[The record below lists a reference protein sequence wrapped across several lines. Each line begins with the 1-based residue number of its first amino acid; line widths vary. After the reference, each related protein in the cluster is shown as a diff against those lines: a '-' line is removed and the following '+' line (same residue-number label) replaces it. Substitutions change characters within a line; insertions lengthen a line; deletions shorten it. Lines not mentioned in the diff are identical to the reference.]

1 MSMNVSSYSIKN
13 PLVAILLFVL
23 LTIGGIFGFK
33 QMKVQQFPDIDF
45 PAVVVTVTLPGA
57 APAQLES
64 DIAKKIENKLTSI
77 DGVKHIRSSIQT
89 GAATIVTEFVLEKD
103 IQEAVDDVRSAVG
116 EVRGDLPAA
125 ANDPIITKVSTS
137 GFPIVTYSVSADNM
151 SIEDLSWFVDDTITK
166 RLSDIPGV
174 GSVSRIGG
182 LQREIT
188 VAADPIALSGLQFSI
203 AQLSNQIAGIQQD
216 SSGGEAEVGK
226 TTQTIRVM
234 GAVERAGE
242 LNTLQIAVPT
252 GGTQALG
259 RMATVTD
266 GAADQSSIAKLDD
279 QTVVAFN
286 IVRSRGASEVEVM
299 ARVDAELAKLQADV
313 STIEIEKVS
322 DLVTPISEDYKAS
335 LTMLIEGGIL
345 AVIVVFLF
353 LRNIR
358 ATIVAAVALP
368 LSVIPTFLGMYLFDF
383 SLNIISLLALSLV
396 VGVLVDD
403 AIVEVENIMRHLRM
417 GKTPYQAA
425 MEAADEI
432 GLAVVATTFTL
443 IAVFLPTAFMGGVVG
458 QFFRQFGWT
467 AAIAIFASLMVARLI
482 TPMMA
487 AYMLRPEKQQVE
499 TQGAT
504 MTWYLKVVTWT
515 LHHRSLTMGATLV
528 LFVAS
533 LALVKLL
540 PTAFIPDDDFDQTR
554 VSIEMTPDVEL
565 ADTERIAALASAR
578 ILQLPEVT
586 NIFTS
591 VGEAQATMDSSTSG
605 GGKNKNI
612 ASLDIVLVPRAD
624 REIKKQVEQKISA
637 ILAEVPSARFSVG
650 LSSGGESGYNFSLT
664 STNPQLLEQTVQQIM
679 SEVRALPIAGDV
691 TSDRS
696 LPRQELTV
704 IPDRLAMADFGVTT
718 QDIATTLRIATVGDY
733 EQRLSKLN
741 LDTRQI
747 PIVVRLPDIAKQ
759 NINQLEGLYV
769 PSSRPDGQGV
779 RVGDVAA
786 LEFGVGPA
794 QITRLDRERAISVT
808 IQPGS
813 GELGELVTAVKS
825 TPTMQNL
832 PPSMTI
838 IEQGQAENMAELF
851 NGFVI
856 AMSVGIICIFGVL
869 ILLFGKILQP
879 FTILMALPLSIGGA
893 FVGLVITNSSLSMPS
908 MIGFIMLMGIATKN
922 SILLVDYALIA
933 QRLGLPRFE
942 AIIDSCRKRARP
954 IIMTTIAMG
963 AGMLPLV
970 FGWGDADPTF
980 RRPMAAAVLGGL
992 VTSTLLSLV
1001 VIPVVYTLMDDV
1013 SGWFT
1018 KWLTPQG
1025 KDEPESTNDTI
1036 NDTMTDEPL

>member
-1 MSMNVSSYSIKN
+1 MSLNVSAYSIKN

-23 LTIGGIFGFK
+23 LTLGGIYGFMK
-33 QMKVQQFPDIDF
+33 MKVQQFPDIDL

-57 APAQLES
+57 APTQLEN
-64 DIAKKIENKLTSI
+64 DIAKKVENKLTSI
-77 DGVKHIRSSIQT
+77 EGVKHIRTTLQT
-89 GAATIVTEFVLEKD
+89 GAATMVTEFVLEKD

-125 ANDPIITKVSTS
+125 ANDPIITKVSTA
-137 GFPIVTYSVSADNM
+137 GFPVVTYSVAAENM
-151 SIEDLSWFVDDTITK
+151 NVADLSWFVDDTVTK

-174 GSVSRIGG
+174 STVSRIGG

-188 VAADPIALSGLQFSI
+188 VAADPIALSGLKFPIS
-203 AQLSNQIAGIQQD
+203 QLSQQIAGIQQD

-226 TTQTIRVM
+226 TTQTIRVL
-234 GAVERAGE
+234 GAVERANE
-242 LNTLQIAVPT
+242 LNDVQVAVPT

-259 RMATVTD
+259 RMAQITD
-266 GAADQSSIAKLDD
+266 GAADPSSIAKLDGK
-279 QTVVAFN
+279 TVVAFN
-286 IVRSRGASEVEVM
+286 ITRSRGASEVDVM
-299 ARVDAELAKLQADV
+299 ALVDDELAKLTADTGNI
-313 STIEIEKVS
+313 SIEKVY
-322 DLVTPISEDYKAS
+322 DRATPIAEDYEAS
-335 LTMLIEGGIL
+335 LRMLIEGGIL
-345 AVIVVFLF
+345 AVVVVFLF

-368 LSVIPTFLGMYLFDF
+368 LSVIPTFLGMYLFGF

-396 VGVLVDD
+396 IGVLVDD
-403 AIVEVENIMRHLRM
+403 AIVEVENIIRHLRM
-417 GKTPYQAA
+417 GKTPYEAA

-443 IAVFLPTAFMGGVVG
+443 IAVFLPTAFMGGIVG

-467 AAIAIFASLMVARLI
+467 AALSIFASLMVARLI

-487 AYMLRPEKQQVE
+487 AYVLRPEKNRVE
-499 TQGAT
+499 KQSAL
-504 MTWYLKVVTWT
+504 MDWYLKIVSWT
-515 LHHRSLTMGATLV
+515 LRQRWITIGATLV

-533 LALVKLL
+533 LMLVKLL
-540 PTAFIPDDDFDQTR
+540 PTSFIPDNDIDQTR
-554 VSIEMTPDVEL
+554 VEIELTPDVALE
-565 ADTERIAALASAR
+565 DTERVAAMASER
-578 ILQLPEVT
+578 ILAMPEVT

-591 VGEAQATMDSSTSG
+591 VGEAQASMGASDGG
-605 GGKNKNI
+605 GGKAENI
-612 ASLDIVLVPRAD
+612 AGLDIVLAPRAE
-624 REIKKQVEQKISA
+624 RGTKQEIERKISQ
-637 ILAEVPSARFSVG
+637 LMTEVPGARFTVG

-664 STNPQLLEQTVQQIM
+664 STNPQLLEQTAQKIM
-679 SEVRALPIAGDV
+679 TEIRGLPSAGAV

-704 IPDRLAMADFGVTT
+704 TPDRLAMADKGVTT
-718 QDIATTLRIATVGDY
+718 QDIATTLRVATVGDY

-747 PIVVRLPDIAKQ
+747 PIVVRLPDVAKQ
-759 NINQLEGLYV
+759 NVSQLEGLYV
-769 PSSRPDGQGV
+769 PSTLPAGQGV
-779 RVGDVAA
+779 RVGEVAA
-786 LEFGVGPA
+786 LDFGTGPA
-794 QITRLDRERAISVT
+794 QISRLDRERAISITV
-808 IQPGS
+808 QPAD
-813 GELGELVTAVKS
+813 GELGDLVQAVKS
-825 TPTMQNL
+825 VPTMQQL
-832 PPSMTI
+832 PPSITI
-838 IEQGQAENMAELF
+838 IDQGQAENMAELF
-851 NGFVI
+851 SGFII
-856 AMSVGIICIFGVL
+856 AMSVGVVCILGVL
-869 ILLFGKILQP
+869 ILLFGRLLQP

-933 QRLGLPRFE
+933 QRRGLARFE
-942 AIIDSCRKRARP
+942 AIMDACRKRARP

-1013 SGWFT
+1013 SGWFA
-1018 KWLTPQG
+1018 KWLVPHG
-1025 KDEPESTNDTI
+1025 KKRRPHI
-1036 NDTMTDEPL
+1036 

>member
-1 MSMNVSSYSIKN
+1 MSLNVSAYSIKN
-13 PLVAILLFVL
+13 PLVAILLFIL
-23 LTIGGIFGFK
+23 LTLGGIYGFMK
-33 QMKVQQFPDIDF
+33 MKVQQFPDIDL

-57 APAQLES
+57 APSQLEN

-77 DGVKHIRSSIQT
+77 EGIKHIRTTLQT
-89 GAATIVTEFVLEKD
+89 GAATMVTEFVLEKD

-125 ANDPIITKVSTS
+125 ANDPIITKVSTA
-137 GFPIVTYSVSADNM
+137 GFPVVTYSVASENM
-151 SIEDLSWFVDDTITK
+151 NVEDLSWFVDDMVTK

-174 GSVSRIGG
+174 STVSRIGG

-188 VAADPIALSGLQFSI
+188 VAADPITLSGLKLPI
-203 AQLSNQIAGIQQD
+203 TQLSNQITGIQQD

-226 TTQTIRVM
+226 TTQTIRVL
-234 GAVERAGE
+234 GAVERASE
-242 LNTLQIAVPT
+242 LNDLQVAIPA

-259 RMATVTD
+259 RMAQITD
-266 GAADQSSIAKLDD
+266 GAADPSSIAKLDG

-286 IVRSRGASEVEVM
+286 ITRSRGASEVEVM
-299 ARVDAELAKLQADV
+299 ELVDAELAKLSADV
-313 STIEIEKVS
+313 GNITIEKVY
-322 DLVTPISEDYKAS
+322 DRATPIAEDYQAS
-335 LTMLIEGGIL
+335 LRMLIEGGLL
-345 AVIVVFLF
+345 AVVVVFLF

-368 LSVIPTFLGMYLFDF
+368 LSVIPTFLGMYLFGF

-396 VGVLVDD
+396 IGVLVDD
-403 AIVEVENIMRHLRM
+403 AIVEVENIIRHLRM
-417 GKTPYQAA
+417 GKTPYEAA

-443 IAVFLPTAFMGGVVG
+443 IAVFLPTAFMGGIVG

-467 AAIAIFASLMVARLI
+467 AALSIFASLMVARLI

-487 AYMLRPEKQQVE
+487 AYILRPEKKHVE
-499 TQGAT
+499 KQSALMG
-504 MTWYLKVVTWT
+504 WYLKIVAWT
-515 LHHRSLTMGATLV
+515 LHHRWLTMGATLV

-533 LALVKLL
+533 LMLVKLL
-540 PTAFIPDDDFDQTR
+540 PTSFIPDNDIDQTR
-554 VSIEMTPDVEL
+554 VAIELTPDVALE
-565 ADTERIAALASAR
+565 DTERVAALASER
-578 ILQLPEVT
+578 ILAMPEVT

-591 VGEAQATMDSSTSG
+591 VGEAQASMDSNSSG
-605 GGKNKNI
+605 GKAENI
-612 ASLDIVLVPRAD
+612 AGLDIVLAPRAE
-624 REIKKQVEQKISA
+624 RGSKQEIERQISSL
-637 ILAEVPSARFSVG
+637 LAEVPGARFTVG
-650 LSSGGESGYNFSLT
+650 LSSGGESGYNFSMT
-664 STNPQLLEQTVQQIM
+664 STNPQLLEQTAQQIM
-679 SEVRALPIAGDV
+679 SEIRGLPSAGSV

-704 IPDRLAMADFGVTT
+704 TPDRLAMADKGVTT
-718 QDIATTLRIATVGDY
+718 QDIATTLRVATVGDY

-747 PIVVRLPDIAKQ
+747 PIVIRLPDGAKQ
-759 NINQLEGLYV
+759 NVSQLEGLYV
-769 PSSRPDGQGV
+769 PSSLPAGQGV
-779 RVGDVAA
+779 RVGEVAS
-786 LEFGVGPA
+786 LDFGTGPA
-794 QITRLDRERAISVT
+794 QISRLDRERAISITV
-808 IQPGS
+808 QPAS
-813 GELGELVTAVKS
+813 GELGDLVQAVKS
-825 TPTMQNL
+825 VPAMQQL
-832 PPSMTI
+832 PPSITVI
-838 IEQGQAENMAELF
+838 DQGQAENMAELF
-851 NGFVI
+851 SGFVI
-856 AMSVGIICIFGVL
+856 AMSVGVVCILGVL
-869 ILLFGKILQP
+869 ILLFGRILQP

-933 QRLGLPRFE
+933 QRRGLARFE
-942 AIIDSCRKRARP
+942 AIIDACRKRARP

-1001 VIPVVYTLMDDV
+1001 VIPVVYTLMDDL
-1013 SGWFT
+1013 SGWFA
-1018 KWLTPQG
+1018 KWLVPSG
-1025 KDEPESTNDTI
+1025 KEQTT
-1036 NDTMTDEPL
+1036 TDGKV

>member
-1 MSMNVSSYSIKN
+1 MSLNVSAYSIKN

-23 LTIGGIFGFK
+23 LTLGGIYGFMK
-33 QMKVQQFPDIDF
+33 MKVQQFPDIDL

-57 APAQLES
+57 APSQLEN

-77 DGVKHIRSSIQT
+77 EGVSHIRTTLQT
-89 GAATIVTEFVLEKD
+89 GAATIATEFTLEKD

-125 ANDPIITKVSTS
+125 ANDPIITKVSTA
-137 GFPIVTYSVSADNM
+137 GFPVVTYSVAANNM
-151 SIEDLSWFVDDTITK
+151 SVEDLSWFVDDTITK

-174 GSVSRIGG
+174 STVGRIGG

-188 VAADPIALSGLQFSI
+188 VAADPITLSGLKFSI
-203 AQLSNQIAGIQQD
+203 TQLSQQIAGIQQD

-226 TTQTIRVM
+226 TTQTIRVL

-242 LNTLQIAVPT
+242 LNDLQVAVPT

-259 RMATVTD
+259 RMAQITD
-266 GAADQSSIAKLDD
+266 GAADPSSIAKLDG

-286 IVRSRGASEVEVM
+286 ITRSRGASEVEVM
-299 ARVDAELAKLQADV
+299 ELVDDELSKLTADV
-313 STIEIEKVS
+313 GNISIEKVY
-322 DLVTPISEDYKAS
+322 DRATPIAEDYQAS
-335 LTMLIEGGIL
+335 LRMLIEGGLL
-345 AVIVVFLF
+345 AVVVVFLF

-368 LSVIPTFLGMYLFDF
+368 LSVIPTFLGMYLFGF

-396 VGVLVDD
+396 IGVLVDD
-403 AIVEVENIMRHLRM
+403 AIVEVENIIRHLRM
-417 GKTPYQAA
+417 GKTPYEAA

-443 IAVFLPTAFMGGVVG
+443 IAVFLPTAFMGGIVG

-467 AAIAIFASLMVARLI
+467 AALSIFASLMVARLI

-487 AYMLRPEKQQVE
+487 AYILRPEKKHVE
-499 TQGAT
+499 KQSAL
-504 MTWYLKVVTWT
+504 MTWYLKIVSWT
-515 LHHRSLTMGATLV
+515 LHHRWLTMGATLV

-540 PTAFIPDDDFDQTR
+540 PTSFIPDNDIDQTR
-554 VSIEMTPDVEL
+554 VAIELTPDVSL
-565 ADTERIAALASAR
+565 ADTERVSALASAR
-578 ILQLPEVT
+578 ILAMPEVT

-591 VGEAQATMDSSTSG
+591 VGEAQASMSSESG
-605 GGKNKNI
+605 GSKAENI
-612 ASLDIVLVPRAD
+612 ASLDIVLAPRAE
-624 REIKKQVEQKISA
+624 RGTKQETERKISK
-637 ILAEVPSARFSVG
+637 LMTEVPGARFTVG

-664 STNPQLLEQTVQQIM
+664 STSPQLLEQTVQQIM
-679 SEVRALPIAGDV
+679 TEIRGLPSVGAV

-704 IPDRLAMADFGVTT
+704 TPDRLAMADKGVTT
-718 QDIATTLRIATVGDY
+718 QDIATTLRVATVGDY

-747 PIVVRLPDIAKQ
+747 PIVVRLPDVAKQ
-759 NINQLEGLYV
+759 NVSQLEGLYV
-769 PSSRPDGQGV
+769 PNSLPAGQGV
-779 RVGDVAA
+779 RVGEVAA
-786 LEFGVGPA
+786 LDFGTGPA
-794 QITRLDRERAISVT
+794 QISRLDRERAISITV
-808 IQPGS
+808 QPAD
-813 GELGELVTAVKS
+813 GELGDLVQAVKS
-825 TPTMQNL
+825 VPTMQQL
-832 PPSMTI
+832 PPSITI
-838 IEQGQAENMAELF
+838 IDQGQAENMADLF
-851 NGFVI
+851 SGFII
-856 AMSVGIICIFGVL
+856 AMSVGVVCILGVL
-869 ILLFGKILQP
+869 ILLFGRLLQP

-933 QRLGLPRFE
+933 QRRGLARFE
-942 AIIDSCRKRARP
+942 AIIDACHKRARP

-1001 VIPVVYTLMDDV
+1001 VIPVVYTLMDDL
-1013 SGWFT
+1013 SGWFA
-1018 KWLTPQG
+1018 KWLVPNG
-1025 KDEPESTNDTI
+1025 KEQKT
-1036 NDTMTDEPL
+1036 TDSKI

>member
-1 MSMNVSSYSIKN
+1 MSLNVSAYSIKN

-23 LTIGGIFGFK
+23 LTLGGIYGFM
-33 QMKVQQFPDIDF
+33 QMKVQQFPDIDL

-57 APAQLES
+57 APTQLEN

-77 DGVKHIRSSIQT
+77 EGVKHIRTTLQT
-89 GAATIVTEFVLEKD
+89 GAATMVTEFVLEKD

-137 GFPIVTYSVSADNM
+137 GFPVVTYSVAAENM
-151 SIEDLSWFVDDTITK
+151 NVEDLSWFVDDTVTK

-174 GSVSRIGG
+174 SEVGRVGG

-188 VAADPIALSGLQFSI
+188 VAADPIALSGLKFSI
-203 AQLSNQIAGIQQD
+203 ARLSDQIAGIQQD

-226 TTQTIRVM
+226 TTQTIRVL
-234 GAVERAGE
+234 GAVERASE
-242 LNTLQIAVPT
+242 LNDLQVAVPT

-259 RMATVTD
+259 RMAQITD
-266 GAADQSSIAKLDD
+266 GAADPSSIAKLND

-286 IVRSRGASEVEVM
+286 ITRSRGASEVDVM
-299 ARVDAELAKLQADV
+299 ELVDTELAKLTADTGNI
-313 STIEIEKVS
+313 SIEKVY
-322 DLVTPISEDYKAS
+322 DRATPIAEDYQAS
-335 LTMLIEGGIL
+335 LRMLIEGGLL
-345 AVIVVFLF
+345 AVVVVFLF

-368 LSVIPTFLGMYLFDF
+368 LSVIPTFLGMYLFGF

-396 VGVLVDD
+396 IGVLVDD
-403 AIVEVENIMRHLRM
+403 AIVEVENIIRHLRM
-417 GKTPYQAA
+417 GKTPYEAA

-467 AAIAIFASLMVARLI
+467 AALSIFASLMVARLI

-487 AYMLRPEKQQVE
+487 AYILRPEKKHVE
-499 TQGAT
+499 KQSAL
-504 MTWYLKVVTWT
+504 MDWYLKIVTWT
-515 LHHRSLTMGATLV
+515 LRYRWLTMGATLV

-533 LALVKLL
+533 LTLVKLL
-540 PTAFIPDDDFDQTR
+540 PTSFIPDNDIDQTR
-554 VSIEMTPDVEL
+554 VAIELTPDVALE
-565 ADTERIAALASAR
+565 DTERVAALASER
-578 ILQLPEVT
+578 ILAMPEVT

-591 VGEAQATMDSSTSG
+591 VGEAQATMDSNSSG
-605 GGKNKNI
+605 SGKAENI
-612 ASLDIVLVPRAD
+612 AGLDIVLAPRAE
-624 REIKKQVEQKISA
+624 RGSKQEIERQISNL
-637 ILAEVPSARFSVG
+637 LAEVPGARFTVG
-650 LSSGGESGYNFSLT
+650 LSSGGESGYNFSMT
-664 STNPQLLEQTVQQIM
+664 STNPQLLEQTAQQIM
-679 SEVRALPIAGDV
+679 SEIRALPSAGSV

-704 IPDRLAMADFGVTT
+704 TPDRLAMADKGVTT
-718 QDIATTLRIATVGDY
+718 QDIATTLRVATVGDY

-747 PIVVRLPDIAKQ
+747 PIVIRLPDVAKQ
-759 NINQLEGLYV
+759 NVSQLEGLYI
-769 PSSRPDGQGV
+769 PSSLPAGQGV
-779 RVGDVAA
+779 RVSEVAS
-786 LEFGVGPA
+786 LDFGTGPA
-794 QITRLDRERAISVT
+794 QIKRLDRERAISITV
-808 IQPGS
+808 QPAN
-813 GELGELVTAVKS
+813 GELGDLVQAVKAIPAMQTLPS
-825 TPTMQNL
+825 SITM
-832 PPSMTI
+832 I
-838 IEQGQAENMAELF
+838 DQGQAENMAELF
-851 NGFVI
+851 SGFVI
-856 AMSVGIICIFGVL
+856 AMSVGVVCILGVL
-869 ILLFGKILQP
+869 ILLFGRVLQP

-933 QRLGLPRFE
+933 QRRGLARFE
-942 AIIDSCRKRARP
+942 AIIDACRKRARP

-1001 VIPVVYTLMDDV
+1001 VIPVVYTLMDDL
-1013 SGWFT
+1013 SGWFA
-1018 KWLTPQG
+1018 KWLTPSG
-1025 KDEPESTNDTI
+1025 KEGAAIEK
-1036 NDTMTDEPL
+1036 

>member
-1 MSMNVSSYSIKN
+1 MSLNVSAYSIKN

-23 LTIGGIFGFK
+23 LTLGGIYGFMK
-33 QMKVQQFPDIDF
+33 MKVQQFPDIDL

-57 APAQLES
+57 APSQLEN

-77 DGVKHIRSSIQT
+77 EGVKHIRTTLQT
-89 GAATIVTEFVLEKD
+89 GAATMVTEFVLEKD

-116 EVRGDLPAA
+116 EVRGYLPAA
-125 ANDPIITKVSTS
+125 ANDPIITKVSTA
-137 GFPIVTYSVSADNM
+137 GFPVVTYSVAAGNM
-151 SIEDLSWFVDDTITK
+151 NVEDLSWFVDDTVTK

-174 GSVSRIGG
+174 STVSRIGG

-188 VAADPIALSGLQFSI
+188 VTADPIALSGLKLSI
-203 AQLSNQIAGIQQD
+203 AQLSEQITGIQQD

-226 TTQTIRVM
+226 TTQTIRVL
-234 GAVERAGE
+234 GAVERASD
-242 LNTLQIAVPT
+242 LNNLQVAVPT

-259 RMATVTD
+259 RMAQITD
-266 GAADQSSIAKLDD
+266 GAADPSSIAKLDG

-286 IVRSRGASEVEVM
+286 ITRSRGASEVEVM
-299 ARVDAELAKLQADV
+299 ELVDAELAKLSADV
-313 STIEIEKVS
+313 GNITIEKVY
-322 DLVTPISEDYKAS
+322 DRATPIAEDYQAS
-335 LTMLIEGGIL
+335 LRMLIEGGLL
-345 AVIVVFLF
+345 AVVVVFLF
-353 LRNIR
+353 LQNIR

-368 LSVIPTFLGMYLFDF
+368 LSVIPTFLGMYLFGF

-396 VGVLVDD
+396 IGVLVDD
-403 AIVEVENIMRHLRM
+403 AIVEVENIIRHLRM
-417 GKTPYQAA
+417 GKTPYEAA

-443 IAVFLPTAFMGGVVG
+443 IAVFLPTAFMGGIVG

-467 AAIAIFASLMVARLI
+467 AALSIFASLMVARLI

-487 AYMLRPEKQQVE
+487 AYILKPEKKHVE
-499 TQGAT
+499 KQSVM
-504 MTWYLKVVTWT
+504 MTWYLKIVSWT
-515 LHHRSLTMGATLV
+515 LQHRWITMGATLV

-540 PTAFIPDDDFDQTR
+540 PTSFIPDNDIDQTR
-554 VSIEMTPDVEL
+554 VAIELTPDVALE
-565 ADTERIAALASAR
+565 DTEQVAALASKR
-578 ILQLPEVT
+578 ILAMPEVT
-586 NIFTS
+586 DIFTS
-591 VGEAQATMDSSTSG
+591 VGEAQASMDSNSSG
-605 GGKNKNI
+605 SSGKAENI
-612 ASLDIVLVPRAD
+612 ASLDVVLAPRAE
-624 REIKKQVEQKISA
+624 RGTKKEIERKISN
-637 ILAEVPSARFSVG
+637 ILAEVPSARFTVG

-664 STNPQLLEQTVQQIM
+664 STDPHLLEQTAQQIM
-679 SEVRALPIAGDV
+679 AEIRALPSAGSV

-704 IPDRLAMADFGVTT
+704 TPNRLAMADKGVTT
-718 QDIATTLRIATVGDY
+718 QDIATTLRVATVGDY

-747 PIVVRLPDIAKQ
+747 PVVVRLPDIAKQ
-759 NINQLEGLYV
+759 NVSQLEGLYV
-769 PSSRPDGQGV
+769 PSASPAGEGV
-779 RVGDVAA
+779 RVGEVAS
-786 LEFGVGPA
+786 LDFGTGPA
-794 QITRLDRERAISVT
+794 QISRLDRERAISITV
-808 IQPGS
+808 QPAN
-813 GELGELVTAVKS
+813 GELGDLVQAVKS
-825 TPTMQNL
+825 I
-832 PPSMTI
+832 PSMQKLPASITI
-838 IEQGQAENMAELF
+838 IDQGQAENMAELF
-851 NGFVI
+851 SGFII
-856 AMSVGIICIFGVL
+856 AMSVGVVCILGVL
-869 ILLFGKILQP
+869 ILLFGRILQP

-933 QRLGLPRFE
+933 QRRGLARFD
-942 AIIDSCRKRARP
+942 AIIDACHKRARP

-1001 VIPVVYTLMDDV
+1001 VIPVVYTLMDDL
-1013 SGWFT
+1013 SGWFA
-1018 KWLTPQG
+1018 KWLMPHGKEKHATP
-1025 KDEPESTNDTI
+1025 KDKI
-1036 NDTMTDEPL
+1036 

>member
-1 MSMNVSSYSIKN
+1 MSLNVSAYSIKN
-13 PLVAILLFVL
+13 PLVAILLFIL
-23 LTIGGIFGFK
+23 LTLGGIYGFMK
-33 QMKVQQFPDIDF
+33 MKVQQFPDIDL

-57 APAQLES
+57 APSQLEN

-77 DGVKHIRSSIQT
+77 EGIKHIRTTLQT
-89 GAATIVTEFVLEKD
+89 GAATMVTEFVLEKD

-125 ANDPIITKVSTS
+125 ANDPIITKVSTA
-137 GFPIVTYSVSADNM
+137 GFPVVTYSVASENM
-151 SIEDLSWFVDDTITK
+151 NVEDLSWFVDDTVTK

-174 GSVSRIGG
+174 STVSRIGG

-188 VAADPIALSGLQFSI
+188 VAADPITLSGLKLSI
-203 AQLSNQIAGIQQD
+203 TQLSNQITGIQQD

-226 TTQTIRVM
+226 TTQTIRVL
-234 GAVERAGE
+234 GAVERASE
-242 LNTLQIAVPT
+242 LNDLQVAIPA

-259 RMATVTD
+259 RMAQITD
-266 GAADQSSIAKLDD
+266 GAADPSSIAKLDG

-286 IVRSRGASEVEVM
+286 ITRSRGASEVEVM
-299 ARVDAELAKLQADV
+299 ELVDAELAKLSADV
-313 STIEIEKVS
+313 GNITIEKVY
-322 DLVTPISEDYKAS
+322 DRATPIAEDYQAS
-335 LTMLIEGGIL
+335 LRMLIEGGLL
-345 AVIVVFLF
+345 AVVVVFLF

-368 LSVIPTFLGMYLFDF
+368 LSVIPTFLGMYLFGF

-396 VGVLVDD
+396 IGVLVDD
-403 AIVEVENIMRHLRM
+403 AIVEVENIIRHLRM
-417 GKTPYQAA
+417 GKTPYEAA

-443 IAVFLPTAFMGGVVG
+443 IAVFLPTAFMGGIVG

-467 AAIAIFASLMVARLI
+467 AALSIFASLMVARLI

-487 AYMLRPEKQQVE
+487 AYILRPEKKHVE
-499 TQGAT
+499 KQSALMG
-504 MTWYLKVVTWT
+504 WYLKIVAWT
-515 LHHRSLTMGATLV
+515 LHHRWLTMGATLV

-533 LALVKLL
+533 LMLVKLL
-540 PTAFIPDDDFDQTR
+540 PTSFIPDNDIDQTR
-554 VSIEMTPDVEL
+554 VAIELTPDVALE
-565 ADTERIAALASAR
+565 DTERVAALASER
-578 ILQLPEVT
+578 ILAMPEVT

-591 VGEAQATMDSSTSG
+591 VGEAQASMDSNSSG
-605 GGKNKNI
+605 GKAENI
-612 ASLDIVLVPRAD
+612 AGLDIVLAPRAE
-624 REIKKQVEQKISA
+624 RGSKQEIERQISSL
-637 ILAEVPSARFSVG
+637 LAEVPGARFTVG
-650 LSSGGESGYNFSLT
+650 LSSGGESGYNFSMT
-664 STNPQLLEQTVQQIM
+664 STNPQLLEQTAQQIM
-679 SEVRALPIAGDV
+679 SEIRGLPSAGSV

-704 IPDRLAMADFGVTT
+704 TPDRLAMADKGVTT
-718 QDIATTLRIATVGDY
+718 QDIATTLRVATVGDY

-747 PIVVRLPDIAKQ
+747 PIVIRLPDVAKQ
-759 NINQLEGLYV
+759 NVSQLEGLYV
-769 PSSRPDGQGV
+769 PSSLPAEQGV
-779 RVGDVAA
+779 RVGEVAS
-786 LEFGVGPA
+786 LDFGTGPA
-794 QITRLDRERAISVT
+794 QISRLDRERSISITV
-808 IQPGS
+808 QPAS
-813 GELGELVTAVKS
+813 GELGDLVQAVKS
-825 TPTMQNL
+825 VPAMQQL
-832 PPSMTI
+832 PPSITI
-838 IEQGQAENMAELF
+838 IDQGQAENMAELF
-851 NGFVI
+851 SGFVI
-856 AMSVGIICIFGVL
+856 AMSVGVVCILGVL
-869 ILLFGKILQP
+869 ILLFGRILQP

-933 QRLGLPRFE
+933 QRRGLARFE
-942 AIIDSCRKRARP
+942 AIIDACRKRARP

-1001 VIPVVYTLMDDV
+1001 VIPVVYTLMDDL
-1013 SGWFT
+1013 SGWFA
-1018 KWLTPQG
+1018 KWLVPSG
-1025 KDEPESTNDTI
+1025 KEQTT
-1036 NDTMTDEPL
+1036 TDSKV

>member
-1 MSMNVSSYSIKN
+1 MSLNVSAYSIKN

-23 LTIGGIFGFK
+23 LTLGGIYGFM
-33 QMKVQQFPDIDF
+33 QMKVQQFPDIDL

-57 APAQLES
+57 APSQLEN
-64 DIAKKIENKLTSI
+64 DIAKKVENKLTSI
-77 DGVKHIRSSIQT
+77 EGVKHIRTTLQT
-89 GAATIVTEFVLEKD
+89 GAATMVAEFVLEKD

-125 ANDPIITKVSTS
+125 ANDPIVTKVSTS
-137 GFPIVTYSVSADNM
+137 GFPVVTYSVAAENM
-151 SIEDLSWFVDDTITK
+151 NVEDLSWFVDDTVTK

-174 GSVSRIGG
+174 STVSRIGG

-188 VAADPIALSGLQFSI
+188 VAADPITLSGLKLSI
-203 AQLSNQIAGIQQD
+203 TQLSNQITGIQQD

-226 TTQTIRVM
+226 TTQTIRVL
-234 GAVERAGE
+234 GAVERASD
-242 LNTLQIAVPT
+242 LNNLQVAVPT

-259 RMATVTD
+259 RMAQITD
-266 GAADQSSIAKLDD
+266 GAADPSSIAKLDG

-286 IVRSRGASEVEVM
+286 ITRSRGASEVEVM
-299 ARVDAELAKLQADV
+299 ELVDAELTKLSADV
-313 STIEIEKVS
+313 GNISIEKVY
-322 DLVTPISEDYKAS
+322 DRATPVAEDYQAS
-335 LTMLIEGGIL
+335 LRMLIEGGLL
-345 AVIVVFLF
+345 AVVVVFLF

-358 ATIVAAVALP
+358 ATFVAAVALP
-368 LSVIPTFLGMYLFDF
+368 LSVIPTFLGMYLFGF

-396 VGVLVDD
+396 IGVLVDD
-403 AIVEVENIMRHLRM
+403 AIVEVENIIRHLRM
-417 GKTPYQAA
+417 GKTPYEAA

-443 IAVFLPTAFMGGVVG
+443 IAVFLPTAFMGGIVG

-467 AAIAIFASLMVARLI
+467 AALSIFASLMVARLI

-487 AYMLRPEKQQVE
+487 AYILKPEKKHVE
-499 TQGAT
+499 KQSAL
-504 MTWYLKVVTWT
+504 MDWYLKVVSWT
-515 LHHRSLTMGATLV
+515 LDHRWMTMGATLV

-540 PTAFIPDDDFDQTR
+540 PTSFIPDNDIDQTR
-554 VSIEMTPDVEL
+554 VAIELTPDVAL
-565 ADTERIAALASAR
+565 ADTERVAALASER
-578 ILQLPEVT
+578 ILAMPEVT

-591 VGEAQATMDSSTSG
+591 VGEAQATMDSNSSG
-605 GGKNKNI
+605 GKAENI
-612 ASLDIVLVPRAD
+612 AGLDIVLAPRAE
-624 REIKKQVEQKISA
+624 RGSKQEIERKMST
-637 ILAEVPSARFSVG
+637 ILAEVPGARFTVG
-650 LSSGGESGYNFSLT
+650 LSSGGETGYNFSLT
-664 STNPQLLEQTVQQIM
+664 STDPQLLEQTVQQMM
-679 SEVRALPIAGDV
+679 SEIRELPSAGAV

-704 IPDRLAMADFGVTT
+704 TPNRLAMADKGVTT
-718 QDIATTLRIATVGDY
+718 QDIATTLRVATVGDY

-759 NINQLEGLYV
+759 NVSQLEGLYV
-769 PSSRPDGQGV
+769 PSALPAGQGV
-779 RVGDVAA
+779 RVGEVAT
-786 LEFGVGPA
+786 LDFGTGPA
-794 QITRLDRERAISVT
+794 QISRLDRERAISITV
-808 IQPGS
+808 QPAN
-813 GELGELVTAVKS
+813 GELGDLVQAVKS
-825 TPTMQNL
+825 I
-832 PPSMTI
+832 PSMQQLPASITI
-838 IEQGQAENMAELF
+838 IDQGQAENMAELF
-851 NGFVI
+851 SGFVI
-856 AMSVGIICIFGVL
+856 AMSVGVVCILGVL
-869 ILLFGKILQP
+869 ILLFGRILQP

-933 QRLGLPRFE
+933 QRRGLARFE
-942 AIIDSCRKRARP
+942 AIIDACRKRARP

-1001 VIPVVYTLMDDV
+1001 VIPVVYTLMDDL
-1013 SGWFT
+1013 SGWFA
-1018 KWLTPQG
+1018 KWFAA
-1025 KDEPESTNDTI
+1025 
-1036 NDTMTDEPL
+1036 TDKPDRVTEKKQQL

>member
-1 MSMNVSSYSIKN
+1 MSLNVSAYSIKN

-23 LTIGGIFGFK
+23 LTLGGIYGFM
-33 QMKVQQFPDIDF
+33 QMKVQQFPDIDL

-57 APAQLES
+57 APSQLEN
-64 DIAKKIENKLTSI
+64 DIAKKVENKLTSI
-77 DGVKHIRSSIQT
+77 EGVKHIRTTLQT
-89 GAATIVTEFVLEKD
+89 GAATMVAEFVLEKD

-125 ANDPIITKVSTS
+125 ANDPIVTKVSTS
-137 GFPIVTYSVSADNM
+137 GFPVVTYSVAAENM
-151 SIEDLSWFVDDTITK
+151 NVEDLSWFVDDTVTK

-174 GSVSRIGG
+174 STVSRIGG

-188 VAADPIALSGLQFSI
+188 VAADPITLSGLKLSI
-203 AQLSNQIAGIQQD
+203 TQLSNQITGIQQD

-226 TTQTIRVM
+226 TTQTIRVL
-234 GAVERAGE
+234 GAVERASD
-242 LNTLQIAVPT
+242 LNHLQVAVPT

-259 RMATVTD
+259 RMANITD
-266 GAADQSSIAKLDD
+266 GAADPSSIAKLDG

-286 IVRSRGASEVEVM
+286 ITRSRGASEVEVM
-299 ARVDAELAKLQADV
+299 ELVDAELTKLSADV
-313 STIEIEKVS
+313 GNISIEKVY
-322 DLVTPISEDYKAS
+322 DRATPVAEDYQAS
-335 LTMLIEGGIL
+335 LRMLIEGGLL
-345 AVIVVFLF
+345 AVVVVFLF

-358 ATIVAAVALP
+358 ATFVAAVALP
-368 LSVIPTFLGMYLFDF
+368 LSVIPTFLGMYLFGF

-396 VGVLVDD
+396 IGVLVDD
-403 AIVEVENIMRHLRM
+403 AIVEVENIIRHLRM
-417 GKTPYQAA
+417 GKTPYEAA

-443 IAVFLPTAFMGGVVG
+443 IAVFLPTAFMGGIVG

-467 AAIAIFASLMVARLI
+467 AALSIFASLMVARLI

-487 AYMLRPEKQQVE
+487 AYILKPEKKHVE
-499 TQGAT
+499 KQSAL
-504 MTWYLKVVTWT
+504 MDWYLKVVSWT
-515 LHHRSLTMGATLV
+515 LDHRWITMGATLV

-540 PTAFIPDDDFDQTR
+540 PTSFIPDNDIDQTR
-554 VSIEMTPDVEL
+554 VAIELTPDVAL
-565 ADTERIAALASAR
+565 ADTERVAALASER
-578 ILQLPEVT
+578 ILAMPEVT

-591 VGEAQATMDSSTSG
+591 VGEAQATMDSNSSG
-605 GGKNKNI
+605 GKAENI
-612 ASLDIVLVPRAD
+612 AGLDIVLAPRAE
-624 REIKKQVEQKISA
+624 RGSKQEIERKMST
-637 ILAEVPSARFSVG
+637 ILAEVPGARFTVG
-650 LSSGGESGYNFSLT
+650 LSSGGETGYNFSLT
-664 STNPQLLEQTVQQIM
+664 STDPQLLEQTVQQMM
-679 SEVRALPIAGDV
+679 SEIRELPSSGAV

-704 IPDRLAMADFGVTT
+704 TPNRLAMADKGVTT
-718 QDIATTLRIATVGDY
+718 QDIATTLRVATVGDY

-759 NINQLEGLYV
+759 NVSQLEGLYV
-769 PSSRPDGQGV
+769 PSALPAGQGV
-779 RVGDVAA
+779 RVGEVAT
-786 LEFGVGPA
+786 LDFGTGPA
-794 QITRLDRERAISVT
+794 QISRLDRERAISITV
-808 IQPGS
+808 QPAN
-813 GELGELVTAVKS
+813 GELGDLVQAVKS
-825 TPTMQNL
+825 I
-832 PPSMTI
+832 PSMQQLPASITI
-838 IEQGQAENMAELF
+838 IDQGQAENMAELF
-851 NGFVI
+851 SGFVI
-856 AMSVGIICIFGVL
+856 AMSVGVVCILGVL
-869 ILLFGKILQP
+869 ILLFGRILQP

-933 QRLGLPRFE
+933 QRRGLARFE
-942 AIIDSCRKRARP
+942 AIIDACRKRARP

-1001 VIPVVYTLMDDV
+1001 VIPVVYTLMDDL
-1013 SGWFT
+1013 SGWFA
-1018 KWLTPQG
+1018 KWLAPNG
-1025 KDEPESTNDTI
+1025 KPDI
-1036 NDTMTDEPL
+1036 MTEEK

>member
-1 MSMNVSSYSIKN
+1 MSLNVSAYSIKN

-23 LTIGGIFGFK
+23 LTLGGIYGFM
-33 QMKVQQFPDIDF
+33 QMKVQQFPDIDL

-57 APAQLES
+57 APSQLEN
-64 DIAKKIENKLTSI
+64 DIAKKVENKLTSI
-77 DGVKHIRSSIQT
+77 EGVKHIRTTLQT
-89 GAATIVTEFVLEKD
+89 GAATMVAEFVLEKD

-125 ANDPIITKVSTS
+125 ANDPIVTKVSTS
-137 GFPIVTYSVSADNM
+137 GFPVVTYSVAAENM
-151 SIEDLSWFVDDTITK
+151 NVEDLSWFVDDTVTK

-174 GSVSRIGG
+174 STVSRIGG

-188 VAADPIALSGLQFSI
+188 VAADPITLSGLKLSI
-203 AQLSNQIAGIQQD
+203 TQLSNQITGIQQD

-226 TTQTIRVM
+226 TTQTIRVL
-234 GAVERAGE
+234 GAVERASD
-242 LNTLQIAVPT
+242 LNNLQVAVPT

-259 RMATVTD
+259 RMAQITD
-266 GAADQSSIAKLDD
+266 GAADPSSIAKLDG

-286 IVRSRGASEVEVM
+286 ITRSRGASEVEVM
-299 ARVDAELAKLQADV
+299 ELVDAELTKLSADV
-313 STIEIEKVS
+313 GNISIEKVY
-322 DLVTPISEDYKAS
+322 DRATPVAEDYQAS
-335 LTMLIEGGIL
+335 LRMLIEGGLL
-345 AVIVVFLF
+345 AVVVVFLF

-358 ATIVAAVALP
+358 ATFVAAVALP
-368 LSVIPTFLGMYLFDF
+368 LSVIPTFLGMYLFGF

-396 VGVLVDD
+396 IGVLVDD
-403 AIVEVENIMRHLRM
+403 AIVEVENIIRHLRM
-417 GKTPYQAA
+417 GKTPYEAA

-443 IAVFLPTAFMGGVVG
+443 IAVFLPTAFMGGIVG

-467 AAIAIFASLMVARLI
+467 AALSIFASLMVARLI

-487 AYMLRPEKQQVE
+487 AYILKPEKKHVE
-499 TQGAT
+499 KQSAL
-504 MTWYLKVVTWT
+504 MDWYLKVVSWT
-515 LHHRSLTMGATLV
+515 LDHRWITMGATLV

-540 PTAFIPDDDFDQTR
+540 PTSFIPDNDIDQTR
-554 VSIEMTPDVEL
+554 VAIELTPDVAL
-565 ADTERIAALASAR
+565 ADTERVAALASER
-578 ILQLPEVT
+578 ILAMPEVT

-591 VGEAQATMDSSTSG
+591 VGEAQATMDSNSSG
-605 GGKNKNI
+605 GKAENI
-612 ASLDIVLVPRAD
+612 AGLDIVLAPRAE
-624 REIKKQVEQKISA
+624 RGSKQEIERKMST
-637 ILAEVPSARFSVG
+637 ILAEVPGARFTVG
-650 LSSGGESGYNFSLT
+650 LSSGGETGYNFSLT
-664 STNPQLLEQTVQQIM
+664 STDPQLLEQTVQQMM
-679 SEVRALPIAGDV
+679 SEIRELPSAGAV

-704 IPDRLAMADFGVTT
+704 TPNRLAMADKGVTT
-718 QDIATTLRIATVGDY
+718 QDIATTLRVATVGDY

-759 NINQLEGLYV
+759 NVSQLEGLYV
-769 PSSRPDGQGV
+769 PSALPAGQGV
-779 RVGDVAA
+779 RVGEVAT
-786 LEFGVGPA
+786 LDFGTGPA
-794 QITRLDRERAISVT
+794 QISRLDRERAISITV
-808 IQPGS
+808 QPAN
-813 GELGELVTAVKS
+813 GELGDLVQAVKS
-825 TPTMQNL
+825 I
-832 PPSMTI
+832 PSMQQLPASITI
-838 IEQGQAENMAELF
+838 IDQGQAENMAELF
-851 NGFVI
+851 SGFVI
-856 AMSVGIICIFGVL
+856 AMSVGVVCILGVL
-869 ILLFGKILQP
+869 ILLFGRILQP

-933 QRLGLPRFE
+933 QRRGLARFE
-942 AIIDSCRKRARP
+942 AIIDACRKRARP

-1001 VIPVVYTLMDDV
+1001 VIPVVYTLMDDL
-1013 SGWFT
+1013 SGWFA
-1018 KWLTPQG
+1018 KWLAPNG
-1025 KDEPESTNDTI
+1025 KPDI
-1036 NDTMTDEPL
+1036 MTEEK

>member
-1 MSMNVSSYSIKN
+1 MSLNVSAYSIKN

-23 LTIGGIFGFK
+23 LTLGGIYGFMK
-33 QMKVQQFPDIDF
+33 MKVQQFPDIDL

-57 APAQLES
+57 APSQLEN

-77 DGVKHIRSSIQT
+77 EGVSHIRTTLQT
-89 GAATIVTEFVLEKD
+89 GAATIATEFTLEKD

-125 ANDPIITKVSTS
+125 ANDPIITKVSTA
-137 GFPIVTYSVSADNM
+137 GFPVVTYSVAAENM
-151 SIEDLSWFVDDTITK
+151 SVEDLSWFVDDTVTK

-174 GSVSRIGG
+174 STVSRVGG

-188 VAADPIALSGLQFSI
+188 VAADPIALSGLKFSI
-203 AQLSNQIAGIQQD
+203 SQLSQQIAGIQQD
-216 SSGGEAEVGK
+216 SSGGEAEVGN
-226 TTQTIRVM
+226 TTQTIRVL
-234 GAVERAGE
+234 GAVERANE
-242 LNTLQIAVPT
+242 LNDLQVAVPT

-259 RMATVTD
+259 RMAKITD
-266 GAADQSSIAKLDD
+266 GAADPSSIAKLDG

-286 IVRSRGASEVEVM
+286 ITRSRGASEVDVM
-299 ARVDAELAKLQADV
+299 DLVDEELAKLTADV
-313 STIEIEKVS
+313 GNISIEKVY
-322 DLVTPISEDYKAS
+322 DRATPIAEDYEAS
-335 LTMLIEGGIL
+335 LRMLIEGGLL
-345 AVIVVFLF
+345 AVVVVFLF

-368 LSVIPTFLGMYLFDF
+368 LSVIPTFLGMYLFGF

-396 VGVLVDD
+396 IGVLVDD
-403 AIVEVENIMRHLRM
+403 AIVEVENIIRHLRM
-417 GKTPYQAA
+417 GKTPYEAA

-443 IAVFLPTAFMGGVVG
+443 IAVFLPTAFMGGIVG

-467 AAIAIFASLMVARLI
+467 AALSIFASLMVARLI

-487 AYMLRPEKQQVE
+487 AYILRPEKKHVE
-499 TQGAT
+499 KQSA
-504 MTWYLKVVTWT
+504 MMKYYLKIVSWT
-515 LHHRSLTMGATLV
+515 LHHRWLTMGATLV

-540 PTAFIPDDDFDQTR
+540 PTSFIPDNDIDQTR
-554 VSIEMTPDVEL
+554 VAIELTPDVSL
-565 ADTERIAALASAR
+565 ADTERVAALASAR
-578 ILQLPEVT
+578 ILAMPEVT

-591 VGEAQATMDSSTSG
+591 VGEAQASMGASDGG
-605 GGKNKNI
+605 GGKAENI
-612 ASLDIVLVPRAD
+612 AGLDIVLAPRAE
-624 REIKKQVEQKISA
+624 RGTKQEIERKISK
-637 ILAEVPSARFSVG
+637 LMTEVPGARFTVG

-664 STNPQLLEQTVQQIM
+664 STNPQLLEQTAQKIM
-679 SEVRALPIAGDV
+679 SEIRGLPSAGAV

-704 IPDRLAMADFGVTT
+704 TPDRLAMADKGVTT
-718 QDIATTLRIATVGDY
+718 QDIATTLRVATVGDY
-733 EQRLSKLN
+733 EQQLSKLN
-741 LDTRQI
+741 LDTRQV
-747 PIVVRLPDIAKQ
+747 PIVVRLPDVAKQ
-759 NINQLEGLYV
+759 NVSQLEGLYV
-769 PSSRPDGQGV
+769 PSTMPAGQGV
-779 RVGDVAA
+779 RVGEVAT
-786 LEFGVGPA
+786 LDFGTGPA
-794 QITRLDRERAISVT
+794 QISRLDRERAISITV
-808 IQPGS
+808 QPAS
-813 GELGELVTAVKS
+813 GELGDLVQAVKAV
-825 TPTMQNL
+825 PTMQQL
-832 PPSMTI
+832 PPSITI
-838 IEQGQAENMAELF
+838 IDQGQAENMADLF
-851 NGFVI
+851 SGFII
-856 AMSVGIICIFGVL
+856 AMSVGVVCILGVL
-869 ILLFGKILQP
+869 ILLFGRLLQP

-933 QRLGLPRFE
+933 QRRGLARFE
-942 AIIDSCRKRARP
+942 AIVDACRKRARP

-1001 VIPVVYTLMDDV
+1001 VIPVVYTLMDDL
-1013 SGWFT
+1013 SGWFA
-1018 KWLTPQG
+1018 KWLAPHG
-1025 KDEPESTNDTI
+1025 KPSD
-1036 NDTMTDEPL
+1036 L

>member
-1 MSMNVSSYSIKN
+1 MSLNVSAYSIRN

-23 LTIGGIFGFK
+23 LTLGGLYGFM
-33 QMKVQQFPDIDF
+33 QMKVQQFPDIDL

-57 APAQLES
+57 APSQLEN
-64 DIAKKIENKLTSI
+64 DIAKKVENKLTSI
-77 DGVKHIRSSIQT
+77 EGVKHIRTTLQT
-89 GAATIVTEFVLEKD
+89 GAATMVTEFVLEKD

-137 GFPIVTYSVSADNM
+137 GFPVVTYSVASENM
-151 SIEDLSWFVDDTITK
+151 NVEDLSWFVDDTVTK

-174 GSVSRIGG
+174 STVSRIGG

-188 VAADPIALSGLQFSI
+188 VAADPITLSGLKLSI
-203 AQLSNQIAGIQQD
+203 TQLSNQITGIQQD

-226 TTQTIRVM
+226 TTQTIRVL
-234 GAVERAGE
+234 GAVERAND
-242 LNTLQIAVPT
+242 LNNLQVAVPT

-259 RMATVTD
+259 RMAQITD
-266 GAADQSSIAKLDD
+266 GAAEPSSIAKLDGE
-279 QTVVAFN
+279 TVVAFN
-286 IVRSRGASEVEVM
+286 ITRSRGASEVEVM
-299 ARVDAELAKLQADV
+299 ELVDAELAKLSADV
-313 STIEIEKVS
+313 GNIDIEKVY
-322 DLVTPISEDYKAS
+322 DRATPIAEDYQAS
-335 LTMLIEGGIL
+335 LRMLIEGGLL
-345 AVIVVFLF
+345 AVVVVFLF

-358 ATIVAAVALP
+358 ATFVAAVALP
-368 LSVIPTFLGMYLFDF
+368 LSVIPTFLGMYLFGF

-396 VGVLVDD
+396 IGVLVDD
-403 AIVEVENIMRHLRM
+403 AIVEVENIIRHLRM
-417 GKTPYQAA
+417 GKTPYEAA

-443 IAVFLPTAFMGGVVG
+443 IAVFLPTAFMGGIVG

-467 AAIAIFASLMVARLI
+467 AALSIFASLMVARLI

-487 AYMLRPEKQQVE
+487 AYILRPEKKHIEKQS
-499 TQGAT
+499 AL
-504 MTWYLKVVTWT
+504 MDWYLKVVSWT
-515 LHHRSLTMGATLV
+515 LHHRWITMAATLL

-540 PTAFIPDDDFDQTR
+540 PTSFIPDNDIDQTR
-554 VSIEMTPDVEL
+554 VEIELTPDVALE
-565 ADTERIAALASAR
+565 DTEHVAALASER
-578 ILQLPEVT
+578 ILAMPEVT
-586 NIFTS
+586 HIFTS
-591 VGEAQATMDSSTSG
+591 VGEAQAAMEAGSG
-605 GGKNKNI
+605 GKAENI
-612 ASLDIVLVPRAD
+612 AGLDVVLAPRAE
-624 REIKKQVEQKISA
+624 RGSKQEIERKISTM
-637 ILAEVPSARFSVG
+637 LSEVPGARFTVG
-650 LSSGGESGYNFSLT
+650 LSSGGETGYNFSLT
-664 STNPQLLEQTVQQIM
+664 STDPQLLEQTAQQMMAEIR
-679 SEVRALPIAGDV
+679 ELPSAGAV

-704 IPDRLAMADFGVTT
+704 TPDRLAMADKGVTT
-718 QDIATTLRIATVGDY
+718 QDIATTLRVATVGDY

-759 NINQLEGLYV
+759 NVSQLEGLYV
-769 PSSRPDGQGV
+769 PSALPAGQGV
-779 RVGDVAA
+779 RVGEVAS
-786 LEFGVGPA
+786 LDFGTGPA
-794 QITRLDRERAISVT
+794 QISRLDRERAISITV
-808 IQPGS
+808 QPAN
-813 GELGELVTAVKS
+813 GELGDLVQAVKS
-825 TPTMQNL
+825 I
-832 PPSMTI
+832 PSMQQLPASITI
-838 IEQGQAENMAELF
+838 IDQGQAENMAELF
-851 NGFVI
+851 SGFVI
-856 AMSVGIICIFGVL
+856 AMSVGVVCILGVL
-869 ILLFGKILQP
+869 ILLFGRILQP

-933 QRLGLPRFE
+933 QRRGLARFD

-963 AGMLPLV
+963 AGMMPLV

-1001 VIPVVYTLMDDV
+1001 VIPVVYTLMDDL
-1013 SGWFT
+1013 SGWFG
-1018 KWLTPQG
+1018 KWLIPHG
-1025 KDEPESTNDTI
+1025 KDKESVVV
-1036 NDTMTDEPL
+1036 EK

>member
-1 MSMNVSSYSIKN
+1 MSLNVSAYSIKN
-13 PLVAILLFVL
+13 PLVAILLFIL
-23 LTIGGIFGFK
+23 LTLGGIYGFMK
-33 QMKVQQFPDIDF
+33 MKVQQFPDIDL

-57 APAQLES
+57 APSQLEN

-77 DGVKHIRSSIQT
+77 EGIKHIRTTLQT
-89 GAATIVTEFVLEKD
+89 GAATMVTEFVLEKD

-125 ANDPIITKVSTS
+125 ANDPIITKVSTA
-137 GFPIVTYSVSADNM
+137 GFPVVTYSVAAENM
-151 SIEDLSWFVDDTITK
+151 NVEDLSWFVDDTVTK

-174 GSVSRIGG
+174 STVSRIGG

-188 VAADPIALSGLQFSI
+188 VAADPITLSGLKLSI
-203 AQLSNQIAGIQQD
+203 TQLSNQITGIQED

-226 TTQTIRVM
+226 TTQTIRVL
-234 GAVERAGE
+234 GAVERASE
-242 LNTLQIAVPT
+242 LNDLQVAIPA

-259 RMATVTD
+259 RMAQITD
-266 GAADQSSIAKLDD
+266 GAADPSSIAKLDG

-286 IVRSRGASEVEVM
+286 ITRSRGASEVEVM
-299 ARVDAELAKLQADV
+299 ELVDAELAKLSADV
-313 STIEIEKVS
+313 GNITIEKVY
-322 DLVTPISEDYKAS
+322 DRATPIAEDYQAS
-335 LTMLIEGGIL
+335 LRMLIEGGLL
-345 AVIVVFLF
+345 AVVVVFLF

-368 LSVIPTFLGMYLFDF
+368 LSVIPTFLGMYLFGF

-396 VGVLVDD
+396 IGVLVDD
-403 AIVEVENIMRHLRM
+403 AIVEVENIIRHLRM
-417 GKTPYQAA
+417 GKTPYEAA

-443 IAVFLPTAFMGGVVG
+443 IAVFLPTAFMGGIVG

-467 AAIAIFASLMVARLI
+467 AALSIFASLMVARLI

-487 AYMLRPEKQQVE
+487 AYILRPEKKHVE
-499 TQGAT
+499 KQSALMG
-504 MTWYLKVVTWT
+504 WYLKIVAWT
-515 LHHRSLTMGATLV
+515 LHHRWLTMGATLV

-533 LALVKLL
+533 LMLVKLL
-540 PTAFIPDDDFDQTR
+540 PTSFIPDNDIDQTR
-554 VSIEMTPDVEL
+554 VAIELTPDVALE
-565 ADTERIAALASAR
+565 DTERVAALASER
-578 ILQLPEVT
+578 ILAMPEVT

-591 VGEAQATMDSSTSG
+591 VGEAQASMDSNSSG
-605 GGKNKNI
+605 GKAENI
-612 ASLDIVLVPRAD
+612 AGLDIVLAPRAE
-624 REIKKQVEQKISA
+624 RGSKQEIERQISSL
-637 ILAEVPSARFSVG
+637 LAEVPGARFTVG
-650 LSSGGESGYNFSLT
+650 LSSGGESGYNFSMT
-664 STNPQLLEQTVQQIM
+664 STNPQLLEQTAQQIM
-679 SEVRALPIAGDV
+679 SEIRGLPSAGSV

-704 IPDRLAMADFGVTT
+704 TPDRLAMADKGVTT
-718 QDIATTLRIATVGDY
+718 QDIATTLRVATVGDY

-747 PIVVRLPDIAKQ
+747 PIVIRLPDVAKQ
-759 NINQLEGLYV
+759 NVSQLEGLYV
-769 PSSRPDGQGV
+769 PSSLPAGQGV
-779 RVGDVAA
+779 RVGEVAS
-786 LEFGVGPA
+786 LDFGTGPA
-794 QITRLDRERAISVT
+794 QISRLDRERAISITV
-808 IQPGS
+808 QPAS
-813 GELGELVTAVKS
+813 GELGDLVQAVKS
-825 TPTMQNL
+825 VPAMQQL
-832 PPSMTI
+832 PPSITI
-838 IEQGQAENMAELF
+838 IDQGQAENMAELF
-851 NGFVI
+851 SGFVI
-856 AMSVGIICIFGVL
+856 AMSVGVVCILGVL
-869 ILLFGKILQP
+869 ILLFGRILQP

-933 QRLGLPRFE
+933 QRRGLARFE
-942 AIIDSCRKRARP
+942 AIIDACRKRARP

-1001 VIPVVYTLMDDV
+1001 VIPVVYTLMDDL
-1013 SGWFT
+1013 SGWFA
-1018 KWLTPQG
+1018 KWLVPSG
-1025 KDEPESTNDTI
+1025 KEQTT
-1036 NDTMTDEPL
+1036 TDGKV

>member
-1 MSMNVSSYSIKN
+1 MSLNVSAYSIKN

-23 LTIGGIFGFK
+23 LTLGGIYGFMK
-33 QMKVQQFPDIDF
+33 MKVQQFPDIDL

-57 APAQLES
+57 APSQLEN

-77 DGVKHIRSSIQT
+77 EGVSHIRTTLQT
-89 GAATIVTEFVLEKD
+89 GAATIATEFTLEKD

-125 ANDPIITKVSTS
+125 ANDPIITKVSTA
-137 GFPIVTYSVSADNM
+137 GFPVVTYSVAAENM
-151 SIEDLSWFVDDTITK
+151 SVEDLSWFVDDTVTK

-174 GSVSRIGG
+174 STVSRVGG

-188 VAADPIALSGLQFSI
+188 VAADPIALSGLKFSI
-203 AQLSNQIAGIQQD
+203 SQLSQQIAGIQQD
-216 SSGGEAEVGK
+216 SSGGEAEVGN
-226 TTQTIRVM
+226 TTQTIRVL
-234 GAVERAGE
+234 GAVERANE
-242 LNTLQIAVPT
+242 LNDLQVAVPT

-259 RMATVTD
+259 RMAKITD
-266 GAADQSSIAKLDD
+266 GAADPSSIAKLDG

-286 IVRSRGASEVEVM
+286 ITRSRGASEVDVM
-299 ARVDAELAKLQADV
+299 ELVDEELAKLTADV
-313 STIEIEKVS
+313 GNISIEKVY
-322 DLVTPISEDYKAS
+322 DRATPIAEDYEAS
-335 LTMLIEGGIL
+335 LRMLIEGGLL
-345 AVIVVFLF
+345 AVVVVFLF

-368 LSVIPTFLGMYLFDF
+368 LSVIPTFLGMYLFGF

-396 VGVLVDD
+396 IGVLVDD
-403 AIVEVENIMRHLRM
+403 AIVEVENIIRHLRM
-417 GKTPYQAA
+417 GKTPYEAA

-443 IAVFLPTAFMGGVVG
+443 IAVFLPTAFMGGIVG

-467 AAIAIFASLMVARLI
+467 AALSIFASLMVARLI

-487 AYMLRPEKQQVE
+487 AYILRPEKKHVE
-499 TQGAT
+499 KQSA
-504 MTWYLKVVTWT
+504 MMKYYLKIVSWT
-515 LHHRSLTMGATLV
+515 LHHRWITMGATLV

-540 PTAFIPDDDFDQTR
+540 PTSFIPDNDIDQTR
-554 VSIEMTPDVEL
+554 VAIELTPDVSL
-565 ADTERIAALASAR
+565 ADTERVAALASAR
-578 ILQLPEVT
+578 ILAMPEVT

-591 VGEAQATMDSSTSG
+591 VGEAQASMGESDGG
-605 GGKNKNI
+605 GGKAENI
-612 ASLDIVLVPRAD
+612 AGLDIVLAPRAE
-624 REIKKQVEQKISA
+624 RGTKQEIERKISK
-637 ILAEVPSARFSVG
+637 LMTEVPGARFTVG

-664 STNPQLLEQTVQQIM
+664 STNPQLLEQTAQKIM
-679 SEVRALPIAGDV
+679 SEIRGLPSAGAV

-704 IPDRLAMADFGVTT
+704 TPDRLAMADKGVTT
-718 QDIATTLRIATVGDY
+718 QDIATTLRVATVGDY
-733 EQRLSKLN
+733 EQQLSKLN
-741 LDTRQI
+741 LDTRQV
-747 PIVVRLPDIAKQ
+747 PIVVRLPDVAKQ
-759 NINQLEGLYV
+759 NVSQLEGLYV
-769 PSSRPDGQGV
+769 PSTMPAGQGV
-779 RVGDVAA
+779 RVGEVAT
-786 LEFGVGPA
+786 LDFGTGPA
-794 QITRLDRERAISVT
+794 QISRLDRERAISITV
-808 IQPGS
+808 QPAS
-813 GELGELVTAVKS
+813 GELGDLVQAVKAV
-825 TPTMQNL
+825 PTMQQL
-832 PPSMTI
+832 PPSITI
-838 IEQGQAENMAELF
+838 IDQGQAENMADLF
-851 NGFVI
+851 SGFII
-856 AMSVGIICIFGVL
+856 AMSVGVVCILGVL
-869 ILLFGKILQP
+869 ILLFGRLLQP

-933 QRLGLPRFE
+933 QRRGLARFE
-942 AIIDSCRKRARP
+942 AIVDACRKRARP

-1001 VIPVVYTLMDDV
+1001 VIPVVYTLMDDL
-1013 SGWFT
+1013 SGWFA
-1018 KWLTPQG
+1018 KWLAPHG
-1025 KDEPESTNDTI
+1025 KPSD
-1036 NDTMTDEPL
+1036 L

>member
-1 MSMNVSSYSIKN
+1 MSLNVSAYSIKN

-23 LTIGGIFGFK
+23 LTLGGIYGFMK
-33 QMKVQQFPDIDF
+33 MKVQQFPDIDL

-57 APAQLES
+57 APSQLEN

-77 DGVKHIRSSIQT
+77 EGVSHIRTTLQT
-89 GAATIVTEFVLEKD
+89 GAATIATEFTLEKD

-125 ANDPIITKVSTS
+125 ANDPIITKVSTA
-137 GFPIVTYSVSADNM
+137 GFPVVTYSVAANNM
-151 SIEDLSWFVDDTITK
+151 SVEDLSWFVDDTITK

-174 GSVSRIGG
+174 STVGRIGG

-188 VAADPIALSGLQFSI
+188 VAADPITLSGLKFSI
-203 AQLSNQIAGIQQD
+203 TQLSQQIAGIQQD

-226 TTQTIRVM
+226 TTQTIRVL

-242 LNTLQIAVPT
+242 LNDLQVAVPT

-259 RMATVTD
+259 RMAQITD
-266 GAADQSSIAKLDD
+266 GAADPSSIAKLDG

-286 IVRSRGASEVEVM
+286 ITRSRGASEVEVM
-299 ARVDAELAKLQADV
+299 ELVDDELAKLTADV
-313 STIEIEKVS
+313 GNISIEKVY
-322 DLVTPISEDYKAS
+322 DRATPIAEDYQAS
-335 LTMLIEGGIL
+335 LRMLIEGGLL
-345 AVIVVFLF
+345 AVVVVFLF

-368 LSVIPTFLGMYLFDF
+368 LSVIPTFLGMYLFGF

-396 VGVLVDD
+396 IGVLVDD
-403 AIVEVENIMRHLRM
+403 AIVEVENIIRHLRM
-417 GKTPYQAA
+417 GKTPYEAA

-443 IAVFLPTAFMGGVVG
+443 IAVFLPTAFMGGIVG

-467 AAIAIFASLMVARLI
+467 AALSIFASLMVARLI

-487 AYMLRPEKQQVE
+487 AYILRPEKKHVE
-499 TQGAT
+499 KQSAL
-504 MTWYLKVVTWT
+504 MTWYLKIVSWT
-515 LHHRSLTMGATLV
+515 LHRRWLTMGATLV

-540 PTAFIPDDDFDQTR
+540 PTSFIPDNDIDQTR
-554 VSIEMTPDVEL
+554 VAIELTPDVSL
-565 ADTERIAALASAR
+565 ADTERVSALASAR
-578 ILQLPEVT
+578 ILAMPEVT

-591 VGEAQATMDSSTSG
+591 VGEAQASLSSESG
-605 GGKNKNI
+605 GSKAENI
-612 ASLDIVLVPRAD
+612 ASLDIVLAPRAE
-624 REIKKQVEQKISA
+624 RGTKQEIERKISK
-637 ILAEVPSARFSVG
+637 LMTEVPGARFTVG

-664 STNPQLLEQTVQQIM
+664 STSPQLLEQTVQQIM
-679 SEVRALPIAGDV
+679 TEIRGLPSVGAV

-704 IPDRLAMADFGVTT
+704 TPDRLAMADKGVTT
-718 QDIATTLRIATVGDY
+718 QDIATTLRVATVGDY

-747 PIVVRLPDIAKQ
+747 PIVVRLPDVAKQ
-759 NINQLEGLYV
+759 NVSQLEGLYV
-769 PSSRPDGQGV
+769 PNSLPAGQGV
-779 RVGDVAA
+779 RVGEVAA
-786 LEFGVGPA
+786 LDFGTGPA
-794 QITRLDRERAISVT
+794 QISRLDRERAISITV
-808 IQPGS
+808 QPAD
-813 GELGELVTAVKS
+813 GELGDLVQAVKS
-825 TPTMQNL
+825 VPTMQQL
-832 PPSMTI
+832 PPSITI
-838 IEQGQAENMAELF
+838 IDQGQAENMADLF
-851 NGFVI
+851 SGFII
-856 AMSVGIICIFGVL
+856 AMSVGVVCILGVL
-869 ILLFGKILQP
+869 ILLFGRLLQP

-933 QRLGLPRFE
+933 QRRGLARFE
-942 AIIDSCRKRARP
+942 AIVDACHKRARP

-1001 VIPVVYTLMDDV
+1001 VIPVVYTLMDDL
-1013 SGWFT
+1013 SGWFA
-1018 KWLTPQG
+1018 KWLVPSG
-1025 KDEPESTNDTI
+1025 KEQTT
-1036 NDTMTDEPL
+1036 TDSKI

>member
-1 MSMNVSSYSIKN
+1 MSLNVSAYSIKN

-23 LTIGGIFGFK
+23 LTLGGIYGFMK
-33 QMKVQQFPDIDF
+33 MKVQQFPDIDL

-57 APAQLES
+57 APSQLEN

-77 DGVKHIRSSIQT
+77 EGVKHIRTTLQT
-89 GAATIVTEFVLEKD
+89 GAATMVTEFVLEKD

-125 ANDPIITKVSTS
+125 ANDPIITKVSTA
-137 GFPIVTYSVSADNM
+137 GFPVVTYSVAADNM
-151 SIEDLSWFVDDTITK
+151 NVEDLSWFVDDTVTK

-174 GSVSRIGG
+174 STVSRIGG

-188 VAADPIALSGLQFSI
+188 VAADPIALSGLKLSI
-203 AQLSNQIAGIQQD
+203 AQLSEQITGIQQD

-226 TTQTIRVM
+226 TTQTIRVL
-234 GAVERAGE
+234 GAVERASD
-242 LNTLQIAVPT
+242 LNNLQVAVPT
-252 GGTQALG
+252 GGTQALV
-259 RMATVTD
+259 RMAQITD
-266 GAADQSSIAKLDD
+266 GAADPSSIAKLDG

-286 IVRSRGASEVEVM
+286 ITRSRGASEVEVM
-299 ARVDAELAKLQADV
+299 ELVDAELAKLSADV
-313 STIEIEKVS
+313 GNITIEKVY
-322 DLVTPISEDYKAS
+322 DRATPIAEDYQAS
-335 LTMLIEGGIL
+335 LRMLIEGGLL
-345 AVIVVFLF
+345 AVVVVFLF
-353 LRNIR
+353 LQNIR

-368 LSVIPTFLGMYLFDF
+368 LSVIPTFLGMYLFGF

-396 VGVLVDD
+396 IGVLVDD
-403 AIVEVENIMRHLRM
+403 AIVEVENIIRHLRM
-417 GKTPYQAA
+417 GKTPYEAA

-443 IAVFLPTAFMGGVVG
+443 IAVFLPTAFMGGIVG

-467 AAIAIFASLMVARLI
+467 AALSIFASLMVARLI

-487 AYMLRPEKQQVE
+487 AYILKPEKKHVE
-499 TQGAT
+499 KQSVM
-504 MTWYLKVVTWT
+504 MTWYLKIVSWT
-515 LHHRSLTMGATLV
+515 LQHRWITMGATLV

-540 PTAFIPDDDFDQTR
+540 PTSFIPDNDIDQTR
-554 VSIEMTPDVEL
+554 VAIELTPDVALE
-565 ADTERIAALASAR
+565 DTEQVAALASER
-578 ILQLPEVT
+578 ILAMPEVT
-586 NIFTS
+586 DIFTS
-591 VGEAQATMDSSTSG
+591 VGEAQASMDSNSSG
-605 GGKNKNI
+605 SSGKAENI
-612 ASLDIVLVPRAD
+612 ASLDVVLAPRAE
-624 REIKKQVEQKISA
+624 RGTKKEIERKISN
-637 ILAEVPSARFSVG
+637 ILAEVPSARFTVG

-664 STNPQLLEQTVQQIM
+664 STDPHLLEQTAQQIM
-679 SEVRALPIAGDV
+679 AEIRALPSAGSV

-704 IPDRLAMADFGVTT
+704 TPNRLAMADKGVTT
-718 QDIATTLRIATVGDY
+718 QDIATTLRVATVGDY

-747 PIVVRLPDIAKQ
+747 PVVVRLPDIAKQ
-759 NINQLEGLYV
+759 NVSQLEGLYV
-769 PSSRPDGQGV
+769 PSASPAGEGV
-779 RVGDVAA
+779 RVGEVAS
-786 LEFGVGPA
+786 LDFGTGPA
-794 QITRLDRERAISVT
+794 QISRLDRERAISITV
-808 IQPGS
+808 QPAN
-813 GELGELVTAVKS
+813 GELGDLVQAVKS
-825 TPTMQNL
+825 I
-832 PPSMTI
+832 PSMQKLPASITI
-838 IEQGQAENMAELF
+838 IDQGQAENMAELF
-851 NGFVI
+851 SGFII
-856 AMSVGIICIFGVL
+856 AMSVGVVCILGVL
-869 ILLFGKILQP
+869 ILLFGRILQP

-933 QRLGLPRFE
+933 QRRGLARFD
-942 AIIDSCRKRARP
+942 AIIDACHKRARP

-1001 VIPVVYTLMDDV
+1001 VIPVVYTLMDDL
-1013 SGWFT
+1013 SGWFA
-1018 KWLTPQG
+1018 KWLMPHGKEKHATP
-1025 KDEPESTNDTI
+1025 KDKI
-1036 NDTMTDEPL
+1036 

>member
-1 MSMNVSSYSIKN
+1 MSLNVSAYSIKN

-23 LTIGGIFGFK
+23 LTLGGLYGFM
-33 QMKVQQFPDIDF
+33 QMKVQQFPDIDL

-57 APAQLES
+57 APSQLEN

-77 DGVKHIRSSIQT
+77 EGVKHIRTTLQT
-89 GAATIVTEFVLEKD
+89 GAATMVTEFVLEKD

-116 EVRGDLPAA
+116 EVQGDLPAA
-125 ANDPIITKVSTS
+125 ANDPIITKVSTA
-137 GFPIVTYSVSADNM
+137 GFPVVTYSVAADNM
-151 SIEDLSWFVDDTITK
+151 NVEDLSWFVDDTVTK

-174 GSVSRIGG
+174 STVSRIGG

-188 VAADPIALSGLQFSI
+188 VAADPIALSGLKYSI
-203 AQLSNQIAGIQQD
+203 TQLSQQIAGIQQD
-216 SSGGEAEVGK
+216 SSGGEAEVGT
-226 TTQTIRVM
+226 TTQTIRVL

-242 LNTLQIAVPT
+242 LNDLQVAVPT

-259 RMATVTD
+259 RMAQITD
-266 GAADQSSIAKLDD
+266 GAADPSSIAKLDG

-286 IVRSRGASEVEVM
+286 ITRSRGASEVEVM
-299 ARVDAELAKLQADV
+299 ELVDAELAKLSADV
-313 STIEIEKVS
+313 GNINIEKVY
-322 DLVTPISEDYKAS
+322 DRATPIAEDYQAS
-335 LTMLIEGGIL
+335 LRMLIEGGLL
-345 AVIVVFLF
+345 AVVVVFLF
-353 LRNIR
+353 LKNIR

-368 LSVIPTFLGMYLFDF
+368 LSVIPTFLGMYLFGF

-396 VGVLVDD
+396 IGVLVDD
-403 AIVEVENIMRHLRM
+403 AIVEVENIIRHLRM
-417 GKTPYQAA
+417 GKTPYEAA

-443 IAVFLPTAFMGGVVG
+443 IAVFLPTAFMGGIVG

-467 AAIAIFASLMVARLI
+467 AALSIFASLMVARLI

-487 AYMLRPEKQQVE
+487 AYILRPEKKYFEKQSKM
-499 TQGAT
+499 
-504 MTWYLKVVTWT
+504 MTWYLKIVSWT
-515 LHHRSLTMGATLV
+515 LQHRWLTMGATLV

-540 PTAFIPDDDFDQTR
+540 PTSFIPDNDINQTR
-554 VSIEMTPDVEL
+554 VAIELTPDVALE
-565 ADTERIAALASAR
+565 DTERVAALASAR
-578 ILQLPEVT
+578 ILAMPEVT

-591 VGEAQATMDSSTSG
+591 VGEAQQEMDSASSG
-605 GGKNKNI
+605 GKAENI
-612 ASLDIVLVPRAD
+612 AGLDIVLAPRAE
-624 REIKKQVEQKISA
+624 RISKQEIERKISNM
-637 ILAEVPSARFSVG
+637 LAEVPGARFTVG
-650 LSSGGESGYNFSLT
+650 LSSGGETGYNFSLT
-664 STNPQLLEQTVQQIM
+664 STNPEVLEQTVQQIM
-679 SEVRALPIAGDV
+679 SDIRALPSAGSV

-704 IPDRLAMADFGVTT
+704 TPNRLAMADKGVTT

-759 NINQLEGLYV
+759 NVSQLEGLYV
-769 PSSRPDGQGV
+769 PNTQPAGQGV
-779 RVGDVAA
+779 RVGEVAS
-786 LEFGVGPA
+786 LNFGTGPA
-794 QITRLDRERAISVT
+794 QINRLDRERAIT
-808 IQPGS
+808 ITVQPAS
-813 GELGELVTAVKS
+813 GEMGDLVQAVKS
-825 TPTMQNL
+825 TPTMQQL
-832 PPSMTI
+832 PSSITVI
-838 IEQGQAENMAELF
+838 DQGQAENMAELF
-851 NGFVI
+851 SGFII
-856 AMSVGIICIFGVL
+856 AMSVGVVCILGVL
-869 ILLFGKILQP
+869 ILLFGRLLQP

-933 QRLGLPRFE
+933 QRRGMARFE
-942 AIIDSCRKRARP
+942 AIIDACHKRARP

-1001 VIPVVYTLMDDV
+1001 VIPVVYTLMDDL
-1013 SGWFT
+1013 SGWFA
-1018 KWLTPQG
+1018 KWLMPHG
-1025 KDEPESTNDTI
+1025 KEKQA
-1036 NDTMTDEPL
+1036 TMEEKV

>member
-1 MSMNVSSYSIKN
+1 MSLNVSAYSIRN
-13 PLVAILLFVL
+13 PLVPILLFVL
-23 LTIGGIFGFK
+23 LTLGGIYGFM
-33 QMKVQQFPDIDF
+33 QMKVQQFPDIDL

-57 APAQLES
+57 APSQLEN
-64 DIAKKIENKLTSI
+64 DIAKKVENKLTSI
-77 DGVKHIRSSIQT
+77 EGVKHIRTTLQT
-89 GAATIVTEFVLEKD
+89 GVATIATEFVLEKD

-137 GFPIVTYSVSADNM
+137 GFPVVTYSVASENM
-151 SIEDLSWFVDDTITK
+151 NVEDLSWFVDDTITK

-174 GSVSRIGG
+174 STVSRIGG

-188 VAADPIALSGLQFSI
+188 VAADPITLSGLKLSI
-203 AQLSNQIAGIQQD
+203 TQLSNQITGIQQD

-226 TTQTIRVM
+226 TTQTIRVL
-234 GAVERAGE
+234 GAVERASD
-242 LNTLQIAVPT
+242 LNNLQVAVPT

-259 RMATVTD
+259 RMAQITD
-266 GAADQSSIAKLDD
+266 GAADPSSIAKLDGE
-279 QTVVAFN
+279 TVVAFN
-286 IVRSRGASEVEVM
+286 ITRSRGASEVEVM
-299 ARVDAELAKLQADV
+299 ELVDAELAKLSAD
-313 STIEIEKVS
+313 IGNIDIEKVY
-322 DLVTPISEDYKAS
+322 DRATPIAEDYQAS
-335 LTMLIEGGIL
+335 LRMLIEGGLL
-345 AVIVVFLF
+345 AVVVVFLF

-358 ATIVAAVALP
+358 ATFVAAVALP
-368 LSVIPTFLGMYLFDF
+368 LSVIPTFLGMYLFGF

-396 VGVLVDD
+396 IGVLVDD
-403 AIVEVENIMRHLRM
+403 AIVEVENIIRHLRM
-417 GKTPYQAA
+417 GKTPYEAA

-443 IAVFLPTAFMGGVVG
+443 IAVFLPTAFMGGIVG

-467 AAIAIFASLMVARLI
+467 AALSIFASLMVARLI

-487 AYMLRPEKQQVE
+487 AYILRPEKKHVE
-499 TQGAT
+499 KQSAL
-504 MTWYLKVVTWT
+504 MDWYLKVVSWT
-515 LHHRSLTMGATLV
+515 LHHRWITMGATLI

-540 PTAFIPDDDFDQTR
+540 PTSFIPDNDIDQTR
-554 VSIEMTPDVEL
+554 VEIELTPDVALE
-565 ADTERIAALASAR
+565 DTERVAAMASER
-578 ILQLPEVT
+578 ILAMPEVT

-591 VGEAQATMDSSTSG
+591 VGEAQAAMEASSG
-605 GGKNKNI
+605 GKAENI
-612 ASLDIVLVPRAD
+612 AGLDIVLAPRAE
-624 REIKKQVEQKISA
+624 RGSKQEIERQISSM
-637 ILAEVPSARFSVG
+637 LAEVPGARFSVG
-650 LSSGGESGYNFSLT
+650 LSSGGETGYNFSLT
-664 STNPQLLEQTVQQIM
+664 STDPRLLEQTAQQMMAEI
-679 SEVRALPIAGDV
+679 RALPSAGAV

-704 IPDRLAMADFGVTT
+704 TPNRLAMADKGVTT
-718 QDIATTLRIATVGDY
+718 QDIATTLRVATVGDY

-759 NINQLEGLYV
+759 NVSQLEGLYV
-769 PSSRPDGQGV
+769 PSALPAGQGV
-779 RVGDVAA
+779 RVGEVAS
-786 LEFGVGPA
+786 LDFGTGPA
-794 QITRLDRERAISVT
+794 QISRLDRERAISITV
-808 IQPGS
+808 QPAN
-813 GELGELVTAVKS
+813 GELGDLVQAVKS
-825 TPTMQNL
+825 I
-832 PPSMTI
+832 PSMQQMPASITI
-838 IEQGQAENMAELF
+838 IDQGQAENMAELF
-851 NGFVI
+851 SGFVI
-856 AMSVGIICIFGVL
+856 AMSVGVVCILGVL
-869 ILLFGKILQP
+869 ILLFGRILQP

-933 QRLGLPRFE
+933 QRRGLARFD

-1001 VIPVVYTLMDDV
+1001 VIPVVYTLMDDL
-1013 SGWFT
+1013 SGWFG
-1018 KWLTPQG
+1018 KWLIPHG
-1025 KDEPESTNDTI
+1025 KDKESTVI
-1036 NDTMTDEPL
+1036 EK

>member
-1 MSMNVSSYSIKN
+1 MSLNVSAYSIKN

-23 LTIGGIFGFK
+23 LTLGGIYGFMK
-33 QMKVQQFPDIDF
+33 MKVQQFPDIDL

-57 APAQLES
+57 APSQLEN

-77 DGVKHIRSSIQT
+77 EGVSHIRTTLQT
-89 GAATIVTEFVLEKD
+89 GAATIATEFTLEKD

-125 ANDPIITKVSTS
+125 ANDPIITKVSTA
-137 GFPIVTYSVSADNM
+137 GFPVVTYSVAAENM
-151 SIEDLSWFVDDTITK
+151 SVEDLSWFVDDTVTK

-174 GSVSRIGG
+174 STVSRVGG

-188 VAADPIALSGLQFSI
+188 VAADPIALSGLKFSI
-203 AQLSNQIAGIQQD
+203 SQLSQQIAGIQQD
-216 SSGGEAEVGK
+216 SSGGEAEVGN
-226 TTQTIRVM
+226 TTQTIRVL
-234 GAVERAGE
+234 GAVERANE
-242 LNTLQIAVPT
+242 LNDLQVAVPT

-259 RMATVTD
+259 RMAKITD
-266 GAADQSSIAKLDD
+266 GAADPSSIAKLDG

-286 IVRSRGASEVEVM
+286 ITRSRGASEVDVM
-299 ARVDAELAKLQADV
+299 ELVDEELAKLTADV
-313 STIEIEKVS
+313 GNISIEKVY
-322 DLVTPISEDYKAS
+322 DRATPIAEDYEAS
-335 LTMLIEGGIL
+335 LRMLIEGGLL
-345 AVIVVFLF
+345 AVVVVFLF

-368 LSVIPTFLGMYLFDF
+368 LSVIPTFLGMYLFGF

-396 VGVLVDD
+396 IGVLVDD
-403 AIVEVENIMRHLRM
+403 AIVEVENIIRHLRM
-417 GKTPYQAA
+417 GKTPYEAA

-443 IAVFLPTAFMGGVVG
+443 IAVFLPTAFMGGIVG

-467 AAIAIFASLMVARLI
+467 AALSIFASLMVARLI

-487 AYMLRPEKQQVE
+487 AYILRPEKKHVE
-499 TQGAT
+499 KQSA
-504 MTWYLKVVTWT
+504 MMKYYLKIVSWT
-515 LHHRSLTMGATLV
+515 LHHRWITMGATLV

-540 PTAFIPDDDFDQTR
+540 PTSFIPDNDIDQTR
-554 VSIEMTPDVEL
+554 VAIELTPDVSL
-565 ADTERIAALASAR
+565 ADTERVAALASAR
-578 ILQLPEVT
+578 ILAMPEVT

-591 VGEAQATMDSSTSG
+591 VGEAQASMGASDGG
-605 GGKNKNI
+605 GGKAENI
-612 ASLDIVLVPRAD
+612 AGLDIVLAPRAE
-624 REIKKQVEQKISA
+624 RGTKQEIERKISK
-637 ILAEVPSARFSVG
+637 LMTEVPGARFTVG

-664 STNPQLLEQTVQQIM
+664 STNPQLLEQTAQKIM
-679 SEVRALPIAGDV
+679 SEIRGLPSAGAV

-704 IPDRLAMADFGVTT
+704 TPDRLAMADKGVTT
-718 QDIATTLRIATVGDY
+718 QDIATTLRVATVGDY
-733 EQRLSKLN
+733 EQQLSKLN
-741 LDTRQI
+741 LDTRQV
-747 PIVVRLPDIAKQ
+747 PIVVRLPDVAKQ
-759 NINQLEGLYV
+759 NVSQLEGLYV
-769 PSSRPDGQGV
+769 PSTMPAGQGV
-779 RVGDVAA
+779 RVGEVAT
-786 LEFGVGPA
+786 LDFGTGPA
-794 QITRLDRERAISVT
+794 QISRLDRERAISITV
-808 IQPGS
+808 QPAS
-813 GELGELVTAVKS
+813 GELGDLVQAVKAV
-825 TPTMQNL
+825 PTMQQL
-832 PPSMTI
+832 PPSITI
-838 IEQGQAENMAELF
+838 IDQGQAENMADLF
-851 NGFVI
+851 SGFII
-856 AMSVGIICIFGVL
+856 AMSVGVVCILGVL
-869 ILLFGKILQP
+869 ILLFGRLLQP

-933 QRLGLPRFE
+933 QRRGLARFE
-942 AIIDSCRKRARP
+942 AIVDACRKRARP

-1001 VIPVVYTLMDDV
+1001 VIPVVYTLMDDL
-1013 SGWFT
+1013 SGWFA
-1018 KWLTPQG
+1018 KWLAPHG
-1025 KDEPESTNDTI
+1025 KPSD
-1036 NDTMTDEPL
+1036 L

>member
-1 MSMNVSSYSIKN
+1 MSLNVSAYSIRN

-23 LTIGGIFGFK
+23 LTLGGIYGFM
-33 QMKVQQFPDIDF
+33 QMKVQQFPDIDL

-57 APAQLES
+57 APSQLEN

-77 DGVKHIRSSIQT
+77 EGVKHIRTTLQT
-89 GAATIVTEFVLEKD
+89 GAATMVTEFVLEKD

-125 ANDPIITKVSTS
+125 ANDPIITKVSTA
-137 GFPIVTYSVSADNM
+137 GFPVVTYSVASDNM
-151 SIEDLSWFVDDTITK
+151 NVEDLSWFVDDTVTK

-174 GSVSRIGG
+174 STVSRIGG

-188 VAADPIALSGLQFSI
+188 VAADPIVLSGLKYPI
-203 AQLSNQIAGIQQD
+203 AQLSEQITGIQQD

-226 TTQTIRVM
+226 TTQTIRVL
-234 GAVERAGE
+234 GAVERASD
-242 LNTLQIAVPT
+242 LNNLQVAVPT

-259 RMATVTD
+259 RMAQITD
-266 GAADQSSIAKLDD
+266 GAADPSSIAKLDG

-286 IVRSRGASEVEVM
+286 ITRSRGASEVEVM
-299 ARVDAELAKLQADV
+299 ELVDAELAKLSADV
-313 STIEIEKVS
+313 GNIDIEKVY
-322 DLVTPISEDYKAS
+322 DRATPIAEDYKAS
-335 LTMLIEGGIL
+335 LRMLIEGGLL
-345 AVIVVFLF
+345 AVVVVFLF

-358 ATIVAAVALP
+358 ATFVAAVALP
-368 LSVIPTFLGMYLFDF
+368 LSVIPTFLGMYLFGF

-396 VGVLVDD
+396 IGVLVDD
-403 AIVEVENIMRHLRM
+403 AIVEVENIIRHLRM
-417 GKTPYQAA
+417 GKTPYEAA

-443 IAVFLPTAFMGGVVG
+443 IAVFLPTAFMGGIVG

-467 AAIAIFASLMVARLI
+467 AALSIFASLMVARLI

-487 AYMLRPEKQQVE
+487 AYILRPEKKHVE
-499 TQGAT
+499 KQSAL
-504 MTWYLKVVTWT
+504 MDWYLKVVSWT
-515 LHHRSLTMGATLV
+515 LHHRWITMGATLL

-540 PTAFIPDDDFDQTR
+540 PTSFIPDNDIDQTR
-554 VSIEMTPDVEL
+554 VEIELTPDVALE
-565 ADTERIAALASAR
+565 DTERVAAMASER
-578 ILQLPEVT
+578 ILAMPEVSH
-586 NIFTS
+586 IFTS
-591 VGEAQATMDSSTSG
+591 VGEAQAAMEASSG
-605 GGKNKNI
+605 GKAENI
-612 ASLDIVLVPRAD
+612 AGLDIVLAPRAE
-624 REIKKQVEQKISA
+624 RGSKQEIERQISSM
-637 ILAEVPSARFSVG
+637 LSEVPGARFTVG
-650 LSSGGESGYNFSLT
+650 LSSGGETGYNFSLT
-664 STNPQLLEQTVQQIM
+664 STDPRLLEQTAQQIM
-679 SEVRALPIAGDV
+679 AEIRALPSAGAV

-704 IPDRLAMADFGVTT
+704 TPDRLAMADKGVTT
-718 QDIATTLRIATVGDY
+718 QDIATTLRVATVGDY

-747 PIVVRLPDIAKQ
+747 PIVVRLPDVAKQ
-759 NINQLEGLYV
+759 NVSQLEGLYV
-769 PSSRPDGQGV
+769 PNALPPGQGV
-779 RVGDVAA
+779 RVGEVAS
-786 LEFGVGPA
+786 LNFGTGPA
-794 QITRLDRERAISVT
+794 QISRLDRERAISITV
-808 IQPGS
+808 QPAN
-813 GELGELVTAVKS
+813 GELGDLVQAVKAI
-825 TPTMQNL
+825 
-832 PPSMTI
+832 PSMQQLPTSITI
-838 IEQGQAENMAELF
+838 IDQGQAENMAELF
-851 NGFVI
+851 SGFVI
-856 AMSVGIICIFGVL
+856 AMSVGVVCILGVL
-869 ILLFGKILQP
+869 ILLFGRILQP

-893 FVGLVITNSSLSMPS
+893 FVGLVITKSSLSMPS

-933 QRLGLPRFE
+933 QRRGLARFD

-1001 VIPVVYTLMDDV
+1001 VIPVVYTLMDDL
-1013 SGWFT
+1013 SGWFG
-1018 KWLTPQG
+1018 KWLIPHG
-1025 KDEPESTNDTI
+1025 KEKESVVI
-1036 NDTMTDEPL
+1036 EK

>member
-1 MSMNVSSYSIKN
+1 MSLNVSAYSIRN

-23 LTIGGIFGFK
+23 LTLGGIYGFM
-33 QMKVQQFPDIDF
+33 QMKVQQFPDIDL

-57 APAQLES
+57 APSQLEN

-77 DGVKHIRSSIQT
+77 EGVKYIRTTLQT
-89 GAATIVTEFVLEKD
+89 GAATMVTEFVLEKD

-125 ANDPIITKVSTS
+125 ANDPIITKVSTA
-137 GFPIVTYSVSADNM
+137 GFPVVTYSVASDNM
-151 SIEDLSWFVDDTITK
+151 NVEDLSWFVDDTVTK

-174 GSVSRIGG
+174 STVSRIGG

-188 VAADPIALSGLQFSI
+188 VAADPIALSGLKYPI
-203 AQLSNQIAGIQQD
+203 AQLSEQITGIQQD

-226 TTQTIRVM
+226 TTQTIRVL
-234 GAVERAGE
+234 GAVERASD
-242 LNTLQIAVPT
+242 LNNLQVAVPT

-259 RMATVTD
+259 RMAQITD
-266 GAADQSSIAKLDD
+266 GAADPSSIAKLDG

-286 IVRSRGASEVEVM
+286 ITRSRGASEVEVM
-299 ARVDAELAKLQADV
+299 ELVDAELAKLSADV
-313 STIEIEKVS
+313 GNIDIEKVY
-322 DLVTPISEDYKAS
+322 DRATPIAEDYQAS
-335 LTMLIEGGIL
+335 LRMLIEGGLL
-345 AVIVVFLF
+345 AVVVVFLF
-353 LRNIR
+353 LRNVR
-358 ATIVAAVALP
+358 ATFVAAVALP
-368 LSVIPTFLGMYLFDF
+368 LSVIPTFLGMYLFGF

-396 VGVLVDD
+396 IGVLVDD
-403 AIVEVENIMRHLRM
+403 AIVEVENIIRHLRM
-417 GKTPYQAA
+417 GKTPYEAA

-443 IAVFLPTAFMGGVVG
+443 IAVFLPTAFMGGIVG

-467 AAIAIFASLMVARLI
+467 AALSIFASLMVARLI

-487 AYMLRPEKQQVE
+487 AYILRPEKKHVE
-499 TQGAT
+499 KQSAL
-504 MTWYLKVVTWT
+504 MDWYLKVVSWT
-515 LHHRSLTMGATLV
+515 LHHRWITMGATLI

-540 PTAFIPDDDFDQTR
+540 PTSFIPDNDIDQTR
-554 VSIEMTPDVEL
+554 VEIELTPDVALE
-565 ADTERIAALASAR
+565 DTERVAAMASER
-578 ILQLPEVT
+578 ILAMPEVSH
-586 NIFTS
+586 IFTS
-591 VGEAQATMDSSTSG
+591 VGEAQAAMEASSG
-605 GGKNKNI
+605 GKAENI
-612 ASLDIVLVPRAD
+612 AGLDIVLAPRAE
-624 REIKKQVEQKISA
+624 RASKQEIERQISSM
-637 ILAEVPSARFSVG
+637 LSEVPGARFTVG
-650 LSSGGESGYNFSLT
+650 LSSGGETGYNFSLT
-664 STNPQLLEQTVQQIM
+664 STDPQLLEQTAQQIM
-679 SEVRALPIAGDV
+679 TEIRALPSAGAV

-704 IPDRLAMADFGVTT
+704 TPDRLAMADKGVTT
-718 QDIATTLRIATVGDY
+718 QDIATTLRVATVGDY

-747 PIVVRLPDIAKQ
+747 PIVVRLPDVAKQ
-759 NINQLEGLYV
+759 NVSQLEGLYV
-769 PSSRPDGQGV
+769 PSALPPGQGV
-779 RVGDVAA
+779 RVGEVAS
-786 LEFGVGPA
+786 LNFGTGPA
-794 QITRLDRERAISVT
+794 QISRLDRERAISITV
-808 IQPGS
+808 QPAN
-813 GELGELVTAVKS
+813 GELGDLVQAVKAI
-825 TPTMQNL
+825 
-832 PPSMTI
+832 PSMQQLPASITI
-838 IEQGQAENMAELF
+838 IDQGQAENMAELF
-851 NGFVI
+851 SGFVI
-856 AMSVGIICIFGVL
+856 AMSVGVVCILGVL
-869 ILLFGKILQP
+869 ILLFGRILQP

-933 QRLGLPRFE
+933 QRRGLARFD

-1001 VIPVVYTLMDDV
+1001 VIPVVYTLMDDL
-1013 SGWFT
+1013 SGWFG
-1018 KWLTPQG
+1018 KWLIPHG
-1025 KDEPESTNDTI
+1025 KEKESVVI
-1036 NDTMTDEPL
+1036 EK